1 MVIAGTPLKSLEYL
15 LETRV
20 STSGIGGGTLDIDP
34 CLEDFFLTHVVFM
47 PTKTLVTEL
56 NKQYPLS
63 SDMVDVLRN
72 VFKMSKILKIV
83 S

>member
-20 STSGIGGGTLDIDP
+20 STSGLGGGSMDIDP
-34 CLEDFFLTHVVFM
+34 CLEDFFLTHIVFM
-47 PTKTLVTEL
+47 PTKTLVSEL

-63 SDMVDVLRN
+63 YNTR
-72 VFKMSKILKIV
+72 VFFATEKLQSKPIKT
-83 S
+83 